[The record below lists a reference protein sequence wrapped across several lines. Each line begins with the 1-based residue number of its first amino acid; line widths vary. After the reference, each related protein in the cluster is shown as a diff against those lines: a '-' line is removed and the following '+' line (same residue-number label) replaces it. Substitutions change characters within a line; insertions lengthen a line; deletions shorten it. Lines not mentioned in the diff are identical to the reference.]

1 MTMLKRIFQSFICQ
15 GILYTIYQ
23 AIIISYFIFYKI
35 IEKESIGI
43 PMDIF
48 YLPMNRKDY
57 YFLTA
62 LTAIFIGLSY
72 LLGRNKRWVIII
84 EGIIYILTALY
95 YCFMGNEILRNYIVC

>member
-1 MTMLKRIFQSFICQ
+1 MLKRIFQSFICQ

-23 AIIISYFIFYKI
+23 TIIISYFIFHKI
-35 IEKESIGI
+35 IEKEYIGI

-57 YFLTA
+57 CFLTA
-62 LTAIFIGLSY
+62 LAFAFIGLSY

-84 EGIIYILTALY
+84 KGIIYFLTALY
-95 YCFMGNEILRNYIVC
+95 YCFMGNEILRDYIVC